1 MVTIMWGR
9 LLISVLAAYAL
20 WFFTFST
27 SLSTFW
33 LRLAF
38 SVTALIL
45 ISFWMRGR
53 RLLQSFR
60 KTRPLSL
67 LSGVLVGLGLY
78 LLLLA
83 GYALLEP
90 YVASSAGEVYLLR
103 REAEPLY
110 IALLLIFTSIGEEI
124 FWRGFLLQE
133 LREALGIIYALLVAS
148 SIYSTVHLWTM
159 NVPLMMIAFIAGM
172 VWGLLYVRTGSL
184 SSVSISH
191 IVWTEL
197 VFIIAPLQ

>member
-1 MVTIMWGR
+1 MKIMWRR
-9 LLISVLAAYAL
+9 LLLSVLAAYVL
-20 WFFTFST
+20 WLFTFST
-27 SLSTFW
+27 RLTTFW

-38 SVTALIL
+38 SVAALIL

-53 RLLQSFR
+53 RLLQGFR

-78 LLLLA
+78 ILLLA
-83 GYALLEP
+83 GYTLLEP
-90 YVASSAGEVYLLR
+90 YVASSAGEVYLLKM
-103 REAEPLY
+103 EAEPLY

-133 LREALGIIYALLVAS
+133 LREALGTGYALPAAS
-148 SIYSTVHLWTM
+148 LIYSTVHVWTM
-159 NVPLMMIAFIAGM
+159 NVPLMIIAFIAGM
-172 VWGLLYVRTGSL
+172 IWGLLYVRTGSL
-184 SSVSISH
+184 TSASVSH

-197 VFIIAPLQ
+197 VLIIAPLQ